1 MKTTVPTKRTTT
13 FMRQWLCVS
22 VVTLGL
28 VLVPGQPAEAC
39 GGFFAKR
46 GTARPSL
53 ALERVLITHDR
64 ATGQQHF
71 IRQVSFRAGS
81 ERFGFVVPTPSRPKV
96 AAVEKPP
103 FDQLDASYPFHR
115 PPRAFG
121 RGGGRLGS
129 GSAPGKGVQ
138 VLEVSKVGSFTAFVL
153 TATDDKA
160 LAKWLK
166 DNELVA
172 TPRANA
178 WLSHYVA
185 SQFFFVA
192 MRYDPPATA
201 PQEADAKVTAE
212 TIRISFQTPLPFY
225 PYLEPENAEPNPA
238 AERAIELWLL
248 TRHAAIPVSLL
259 RQDEGARWV
268 RPFRGGSAYQVT
280 KAQLERML
288 GTKLS
293 HQ

>member
-103 FDQLDASYPFHR
+103 FDQLDAFTMRYQIIKEIGHG
-115 PPRAFG
+115 AFG
-121 RGGGRLGS
+121 S
-129 GSAPGKGVQ
+129 VFKAI
-138 VLEVSKVGSFTAFVL
+138 
-153 TATDDKA
+153 DKRQA
-160 LAKWLK
+160 L
-166 DNELVA
+166 
-172 TPRANA
+172 
-178 WLSHYVA
+178 
-185 SQFFFVA
+185 Q
-192 MRYDPPATA
+192 
-201 PQEADAKVTAE
+201 
-212 TIRISFQTPLPFY
+212 
-225 PYLEPENAEPNPA
+225 
-238 AERAIELWLL
+238 
-248 TRHAAIPVSLL
+248 
-259 RQDEGARWV
+259 
-268 RPFRGGSAYQVT
+268 
-280 KAQLERML
+280 
-288 GTKLS
+288 
-293 HQ
+293 